1 MSRNTVELQHPAYSR
16 NIVVRFQIET
26 APRVFPSRASFLH
39 GARLFRI
46 LLNRLILLT
55 QYSSGTPLGFY
66 YPATIALEEGVL
78 K

>member
-1 MSRNTVELQHPAYSR
+1 MSRNTVELQHPAHSR
-16 NIVVRFQIET
+16 NILVRFQIET
-26 APRVFPSRASFLH
+26 APRVLLHASFLH

-55 QYSSGTPLGFY
+55 QYSSGTPLRFY

>member
-1 MSRNTVELQHPAYSR
+1 MSRNTVELQHPAHSR
-16 NIVVRFQIET
+16 NILVRFQIET
-26 APRVFPSRASFLH
+26 APRVFLHASFLD

-55 QYSSGTPLGFY
+55 QYSSGTPLRFY